1 MKKVNK
7 TTYLRNQNGFF
18 QMVPIRLLND
28 KRLSS
33 YAKFIMITVI
43 SNNDD
48 WVINKNE
55 IFSRT
60 DFPRNKFKQGWDEL
74 KKYGY
79 IDVIRRQGYWQYII
93 NENLS
98 NTTGGSCEDN
108 DAGNDNLSKA
118 TGRTSK
124 GGLLTYTKKNI
135 NQTLI
140 PKTKVPKG
148 ETPKEH
154 SQTDDNSSDKR
165 KNFVI
170 SNEVPSKVLRF
181 DSLLNEPTEED
192 ALDFG
197 LEPDTIDLAIEL
209 DI

>member
-1 MKKVNK
+1 MKKLNK
-7 TTYLRNQNGFF
+7 TTYIRNQNGFF

-28 KRLSS
+28 ERLSP
-33 YAKFIMITVI
+33 YAKFIMITII

-55 IFSRT
+55 ILSRT
-60 DFPRNKFKQGWDEL
+60 DFPKNKFYQGWDEL

-79 IDVIRRQGYWQYII
+79 IDVIRRQGYWQYLI
-93 NENLS
+93 NENIS
-98 NTTGGSCEDN
+98 KSTGGTCESN
-108 DAGNDNLSKA
+108 ETNEAGNDNLSKP

-124 GGLLTYTKKNI
+124 GSTVIYTNNNI
-135 NQTLI
+135 HQTLI
-140 PKTKVPKG
+140 PKTKV
-148 ETPKEH
+148 PKEH

-170 SNEVPSKVLRF
+170 SNEVPSPVLRF
-181 DSLLNEPTEED
+181 DSLLNELTEED
-192 ALDFG
+192 ALEYG
-197 LEPDTIDLAIEL
+197 LEPDTIDLSLVL